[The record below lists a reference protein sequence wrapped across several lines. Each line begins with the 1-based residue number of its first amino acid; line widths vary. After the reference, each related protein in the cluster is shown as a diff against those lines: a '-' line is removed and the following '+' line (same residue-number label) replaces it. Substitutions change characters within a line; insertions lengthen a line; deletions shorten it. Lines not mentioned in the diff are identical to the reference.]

1 MIVAV
6 ETPRRGVSTV
16 QYNTKIKMPEKFKN
30 KYTIK
35 SSRLSNYDYSQ
46 NGMYFVTICTKD
58 KEYFLGDVKN
68 GEMVLNDVGKIIQD
82 EWLKTPIIR
91 NNVILDEWVIMPNH
105 LHGIVEIRN
114 NENNNFIVETPRRGV
129 STTTITMPNN
139 KPKRGGYNPNWKPN
153 SLGSIIN
160 QFKSVCT
167 KRVWK
172 SGSYTFA
179 WQPRYYDQIIRNEI
193 SLNKIREYIQINPRM
208 WERDRN
214 KTENIFM

>member
-1 MIVAV
+1 M
-6 ETPRRGVSTV
+6 S
-16 QYNTKIKMPEKFKN
+16 EKFKN

-35 SSRLSNYDYSQ
+35 SARLSNYDYSQ
-46 NGMYFVTICTKD
+46 SGMYFVTICTKD
-58 KEYFLGDVKN
+58 KEYFFGDVKD
-68 GEMVLNDVGKIIQD
+68 GKMMLNDVGKIIQD
-82 EWLKTPIIR
+82 EWSKTPIIR

-105 LHGIVEIRN
+105 LHGIIEIRN

-129 STTTITMPNN
+129 STTTITMLDN

-193 SLNKIREYIQINPRM
+193 SLNKIREYIQINPQM
-208 WERDRN
+208 WEGDRN
-214 KTENIFM
+214 NIENIWM

>member
-1 MIVAV
+1 MI
-6 ETPRRGVSTV
+6 
-16 QYNTKIKMPEKFKN
+16 QYKKIKMSEKSKN

-35 SSRLSNYDYSQ
+35 SARLSNYDYSQ
-46 NGMYFVTICTKD
+46 SGMYFVTICTKD
-58 KEYFLGDVKN
+58 KEYFFGDVKA
-68 GEMVLNDVGKIIQD
+68 GKMMLNDVGKIIQD
-82 EWLKTPIIR
+82 EWSKTPIIR

-105 LHGIVEIRN
+105 LHGIIEIRN

-129 STTTITMPNN
+129 STTTITMLDN

-172 SGSYTFA
+172 S
-179 WQPRYYDQIIRNEI
+179 
-193 SLNKIREYIQINPRM
+193 
-208 WERDRN
+208 
-214 KTENIFM
+214 